1 MAIYRQQ
8 LCASIARVWAAM
20 GSRAD
25 DPGKPPAH
33 VVEMRTLGRLY
44 CNRSAHVPPPGQ
56 HRGGAVAIGRQY
68 VWRVPAPSLYR
79 NLVAAALDVEPNTT
93 MEAIARE
100 VINFQMPGS
109 SMPGFAENALTIAKA
124 GIYDLRSHLNEVLR
138 PVLRFWKVFD
148 RKDFSDGG
156 AALETISRSSSSW
169 SNRRPPT
176 TNSDVSSDRTL
187 RPNSGADGPR
197 LVGSGRGVVEGPL
210 VSGGDHRALRVA
222 VSPLPAEL
230 S

>member
-1 MAIYRQQ
+1 
-8 LCASIARVWAAM
+8 M

-148 RKDFSDGG
+148 RKDFSDVG
-156 AALETISRSSSSW
+156 ARARDDLAQFLELVESKASYYEQ
-169 SNRRPPT
+169 RRLERQDAT
-176 TNSDVSSDRTL
+176 
-187 RPNSGADGPR
+187 
-197 LVGSGRGVVEGPL
+197 
-210 VSGGDHRALRVA
+210 
-222 VSPLPAEL
+222 AEL
-230 S
+230 GS